1 MDAKNMFATR
11 TTYRLMRLEYGVG
24 LIVVLVLF
32 FEHVTKV
39 RWLPAVVLFSYI
51 DVIGYVPGAIAFHR
65 SKDQKISRAYYV
77 LYNIMHSM
85 ATQTLVAL
93 TWIWIAGPEW
103 ALLVLPIHLFGD
115 RSLFGNFLKP
125 FAVPFEPHE
134 DPAFARFQGELALR
148 GQQARRPAGA
158 SAAAGRELETHTER
172 R

>member
-1 MDAKNMFATR
+1 MDAKNMFATP

-51 DVIGYVPGAIAFHR
+51 DLIGYIPGAVAFRR
-65 SKDQKISRAYYV
+65 SRDHQIPRLYYL
-77 LYNIMHSM
+77 LYNVMHSM
-85 ATQTLVAL
+85 VTQTLVAL
-93 TWIWIAGPEW
+93 IWIWISGPEW

-134 DPAFARFQGELALR
+134 DPAFARFRSELT
-148 GQQARRPAGA
+148 ARSRPVAESAGA
-158 SAAAGRELETHTER
+158 VTINDVRTA
-172 R
+172 

>member
-11 TTYRLMRLEYGVG
+11 TTFRLLRLEYGAG
-24 LIVVLVLF
+24 LIVVLALF

-51 DVIGYVPGAIAFHR
+51 DIIGYIPGAIAFHR
-65 SKDQKISRAYYV
+65 SKDRRIPRVYYV

-85 ATQTLVAL
+85 VTQALVAL
-93 TWIWIAGPEW
+93 AWTWISGPEW
-103 ALLVLPIHLFGD
+103 ALLVLPIHLLGD

-148 GQQARRPAGA
+148 GQPAGRSA
-158 SAAAGRELETHTER
+158 SARAAVRGELETHTER

>member
-1 MDAKNMFATR
+1 MFATR

-32 FEHVTKV
+32 FGHITEV

-51 DVIGYVPGAIAFHR
+51 DLIGYIPGAIAFHR
-65 SKDQKISRAYYV
+65 SKDQQISKVYYL
-77 LYNIMHSM
+77 LYNFMHSM
-85 ATQTLVAL
+85 VTQTLVAL
-93 TWIWIAGPEW
+93 IWIWVFRAEW

-134 DPAFARFQGELALR
+134 DPAFARFQREFAEKSH
-148 GQQARRPAGA
+148 P
-158 SAAAGRELETHTER
+158 AAGNAGNAGNAGSAGMVSAHDVSTA
-172 R
+172 